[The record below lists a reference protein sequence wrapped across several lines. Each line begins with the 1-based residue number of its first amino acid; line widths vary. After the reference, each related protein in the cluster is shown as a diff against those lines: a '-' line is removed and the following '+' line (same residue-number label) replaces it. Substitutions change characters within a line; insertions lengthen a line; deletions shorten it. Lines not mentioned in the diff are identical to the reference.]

1 MKTTRGTLKECDGY
15 QGLGLL
21 GDVNLKHFLAPIT
34 QKVRED
40 SQPNASVLTFYAI
53 GSETYY
59 SFGGLI
65 NSLHLQGKL
74 HRLQPG
80 AETT

>member
-1 MKTTRGTLKECDGY
+1 MKTTRGILKKCDGY
-15 QGLGLL
+15 QGPGPL
-21 GDVNLKHFLAPIT
+21 GDVNLKHFLDPIT
-34 QKVRED
+34 LKVREG
-40 SQPNASVLTFYAI
+40 SQPNASVQTFYAI
-53 GSETYY
+53 GTYY

-74 HRLQPG
+74 HRLQPS